1 MVKFVFGYDAEVAH
15 FVAQLM
21 PESTRDFPPS
31 AKAIGIVE
39 EDGGELIAGVVY
51 HNWEPEAA
59 IIEISG
65 AALPGRNWISR
76 ETLRTS
82 FGYPFFQL
90 GIQMI
95 VQRTRAEDTRLL
107 RQLAALGYYFIPV
120 PRMFGRGKDGVLC
133 CLTFEDWIGNKFNQR
148 DAKHMIQNS
157 EAA

>member
-1 MVKFVFGYDAEVAH
+1 MVKFVFGFDAEVAH

-21 PESTRDFPPS
+21 PESNRDFPPS

-39 EDGGELIAGVVY
+39 EDGGELVAGVVY

-65 AALPGRNWISR
+65 AALPGKNWISR
-76 ETLRTS
+76 ETLRTT

-95 VQRTRAEDTRLL
+95 VQRTRAEDERLL
-107 RQLAALGYYFIPV
+107 RQLAALNYYFISI
-120 PRMFGRGKDGVLC
+120 PRMFGRDKDGVLC
-133 CLTFEDWIGNKFNQR
+133 CLTLENWLDNKFNRR
-148 DAKHMIQNS
+148 DRRHEKQ
-157 EAA
+157 EVAA